1 MTDNNMKVFPAE
13 MQIAHLDDPKKVQV
27 PKSNISTGHW
37 QLINHPVY
45 PQAGG
50 PKVANLETVSW
61 LDVAAVFQNQQAG
74 KYKVQWRLNQIS
86 AHPDLVFVGTEFRA
100 VAFKKDENPTT
111 DSTISQER
119 VPATLLKPSS
129 VQEFMQHTDR
139 PNTIPARA
147 LTMMEVRTL
156 QGTPGYDPNVQG
168 FFTLTLP
175 DVVQVEQGGGVL
187 AQIRNHGSNL
197 KSGLQIEYAQL
208 VRAD

>member
-1 MTDNNMKVFPAE
+1 
-13 MQIAHLDDPKKVQV
+13 MQIAHLDDAKKVLT
-27 PKSNISTGHW
+27 PRKSNISHW
-37 QLINHPVY
+37 QLINHPVH
-45 PQAGG
+45 PQDGG

-61 LDVAAVFQNQQAG
+61 LDVAAVFRDQQAG
-74 KYKVQWRLNQIS
+74 RYKVQWRLNQIS
-86 AHPDLVFVGTEFRA
+86 AYPDRVLVGTEFRA
-100 VAFKKDENPTT
+100 LVFKKDENPTN
-111 DSTISQER
+111 DPTISQER
-119 VPATLLKPSS
+119 APATRLIPLS

-147 LTMMEVRTL
+147 LRIMESMAL
-156 QGTPGYDPNVQG
+156 QGMPGYDPNVQG

-187 AQIRNHGSNL
+187 AQIRNHEGNL